1 MKPRKLTL
9 YFNTFVGSFCVDTE
23 EATLVLLDYQ
33 TDGRLRAAQSGFRV
47 VTA

>member
-1 MKPRKLTL
+1 MKPRKLSL
-9 YFNTFVGSFCVDTE
+9 YFNTLVSSFCVDPQ
-23 EATLVLLDYQ
+23 EATLMLLDYQ